1 MVIFPDLFS
10 FLKCI
15 VQLLLGTSYYFADY
29 NKSTAGIYVKVKI
42 MYTLLNKH
50 LFLIVAYNFVR
61 DVVLLDL
68 LSFYYLKYLMDSRM

>member
-1 MVIFPDLFS
+1 MHRAVTIR
-10 FLKCI
+10 C
-15 VQLLLGTSYYFADY
+15 TSYYFADY
-29 NKSTAGIYVKVKI
+29 NKSTVGIYVKVKI